1 MGSLLFF
8 VICTKLFFCLS
19 IVYCRRMYRKF
30 ISQLQ
35 KLYTVDLRSI
45 AIMRIAVALVL
56 LTDLAIRSTDMEVF
70 YTDAGALPRSVLY
83 QWCYNPWF
91 TSVHTLFGSYQA
103 EVWLFVAAAVAAICL
118 LIGWQTR
125 VFTIISWFML
135 MSLQNRNPLIGQGGD
150 DLLRMALFW
159 AIFLPWGR
167 FYSMDSR
174 KKPAPA
180 DTRYSGAACLG
191 YMAQVS
197 AVYIFSALL
206 KTSPEWHSQGTAL
219 YYALSLDQ
227 ILMPAGKLI
236 YYHPHLLMFLTHL
249 TLYFEISVPIFVFL
263 PVWNDASRTFAFLGL
278 IAMHIGI
285 SLCLFVGLFFLIG
298 MATAI
303 GLIPTPAMDRIE
315 SFVRKIL
322 KKPKLQPYQAEVLQP
337 DDIAETEEVAD
348 ENASGARRS
357 KKLLPKSFLESASAF
372 KETILLF
379 LLAYIIIWNY
389 GNLDEAQYEISPKLQ
404 WLGYSLRLN
413 QNWGM
418 FAPSVFKDD
427 GWYIFEGTL
436 VNGQKIDLNR
446 NGTKVDYRKPE
457 PVLSLYKND
466 RWRKYLENYL
476 FVDNSYMRP
485 YYCSYLIKKWN
496 ETHAEKLKAMD
507 VVYMEEFSL
516 PDYKKPVPK
525 RVVLSS
531 CH

>member
-1 MGSLLFF
+1 MEQPLLFVNCF
-8 VICTKLFFCLS
+8 KPFFYLS
-19 IVYCRRMYRKF
+19 IVYCHRMYRKF

-45 AIMRIAVALVL
+45 ALMRIAVALVL
-56 LTDLAIRSTDMEVF
+56 LTDLAIRATDIEVF

-91 TSVHTLFGSYQA
+91 TSIHTLSGSYQLQ
-103 EVWLFVAAAVAAICL
+103 VGLFIIAAIAALFL
-118 LIGWQTR
+118 LVGWQTR
-125 VFTIISWFML
+125 IFTIISWFML

-167 FYSMDSR
+167 FYSIDSR
-174 KKPAPA
+174 KKPVPA

-191 YMAQVS
+191 YMAQVA

-206 KTSPEWHSQGTAL
+206 KTSAEWHSEGTAL

-227 ILMPAGKLI
+227 ILMPGGKLI
-236 YYHPHLLMFLTHL
+236 YYHPRLLMFLTHL
-249 TLYFEISVPIFVFL
+249 TLYFEISVPIFIFL
-263 PVWNDASRTFAFLGL
+263 PVWNDASRTFVFMGL

-303 GLIPTPAMDRIE
+303 GLIPTAAMDRIE
-315 SFVRKIL
+315 NFVRKLI
-322 KKPKLQPYQAEVLQP
+322 KKPKPQFVDLSQPNNIT
-337 DDIAETEEVAD
+337 DAETSAD
-348 ENASGARRS
+348 ENAGQAQP
-357 KKLLPKSFLESASAF
+357 KNTLFPKSFIESLSAF

-389 GNLDEAQYEISPKLQ
+389 GNLDAAEYEISPKLQ

-436 VNGQKIDLNR
+436 TNGQKIDLNR
-446 NGTKVDYRKPE
+446 NGTKVDYKKPK
-457 PVLSLYKND
+457 PVLALYKND

-485 YYCSYLIKKWN
+485 YYCSYLMRKWN
-496 ETHAEKLKAMD
+496 ETHSDKLKAVD